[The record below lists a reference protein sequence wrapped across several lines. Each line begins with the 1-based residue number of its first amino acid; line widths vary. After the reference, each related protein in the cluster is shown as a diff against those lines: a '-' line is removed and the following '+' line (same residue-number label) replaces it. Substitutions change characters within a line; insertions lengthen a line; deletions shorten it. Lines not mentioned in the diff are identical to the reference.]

1 MYNVTE
7 ASALRTSDLACWRM
21 AWLLMVSGAPQATRI
36 AGRAGA
42 ESCLVKE
49 FWHNVSSC
57 GSNKVVRYQKEKDQ
71 LVLDD

>member
-21 AWLLMVSGAPQATRI
+21 AWLLTVSGAHKSLAVR
-36 AGRAGA
+36 GA

-49 FWHNVSSC
+49 FWHDVSSC